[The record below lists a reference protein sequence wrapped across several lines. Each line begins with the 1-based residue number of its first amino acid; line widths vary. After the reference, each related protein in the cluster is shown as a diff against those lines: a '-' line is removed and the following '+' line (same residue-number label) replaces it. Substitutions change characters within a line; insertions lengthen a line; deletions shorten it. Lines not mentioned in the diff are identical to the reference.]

1 MMIRKFWLLTAA
13 MRAGPNA
20 PFNSGDYPREARKAV
35 GYGHEECKRQRG
47 GRGNIRPPAT
57 VRNLDLTVDGR
68 DDYIVDFHDTECAG
82 RHSRCRRDREWTEE
96 ALISPTRF

>member
-1 MMIRKFWLLTAA
+1 MKNANGSAA
-13 MRAGPNA
+13 AGVTFA
-20 PFNSGDYPREARKAV
+20 
-35 GYGHEECKRQRG
+35 
-47 GRGNIRPPAT
+47 PPAT